1 MSQANVIN
9 NDRHTVGL
17 SIPAFGSPHLVLRD
31 QGTIS
36 DLGALG
42 GAASGATGIN
52 NHMSHHR
59 LQARRPAQHIDLVRP
74 LPW

>member
-31 QGTIS
+31 QGKIS
-36 DLGALG
+36 DLG
-42 GAASGATGIN
+42 GAT
-52 NHMSHHR
+52 S
-59 LQARRPAQHIDLVRP
+59 ARPQVEVFVDQP
-74 LPW
+74 